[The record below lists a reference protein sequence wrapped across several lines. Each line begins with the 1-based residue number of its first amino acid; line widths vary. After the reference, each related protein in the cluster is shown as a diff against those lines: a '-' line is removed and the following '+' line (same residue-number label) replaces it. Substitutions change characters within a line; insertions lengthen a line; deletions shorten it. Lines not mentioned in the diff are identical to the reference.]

1 MICNLKFSKLFLFN
15 FNSSTKSNDK
25 QLNKHGMYV
34 CFTIGHIIENKQFVF
49 NYVCIYMYH
58 SKKHLKIFITQ
69 CELTLKY
76 SNYFKVIGNEIKAF
90 ECDAISLTLENNP
103 LIDKYCTIKWAWSR
117 FWLNFIFEFL
127 WFTILQ

>member
-1 MICNLKFSKLFLFN
+1 
-15 FNSSTKSNDK
+15 
-25 QLNKHGMYV
+25 
-34 CFTIGHIIENKQFVF
+34 
-49 NYVCIYMYH
+49 MYH

-117 FWLNFIFEFL
+117 F
-127 WFTILQ
+127 